1 MKKWFWK
8 NNWKLWLKLKWFW
21 EAGTFGDRAS
31 EKQVFDI
38 ERSCSR
44 SGKLH

>member
-21 EAGTFGDRAS
+21 EAGTFG